1 MTDQQIVLSTA
12 GSKEE
17 AQKIASALVEQ
28 QLAACV
34 NVVGPIS
41 STYRWQGKVENAQE
55 FLLVIKT
62 TASAYPRV
70 AEAIRHLHSYDLPEI
85 IQLSIMDGSADY
97 LAWIAGSVKTE

>member
-1 MTDQQIVLSTA
+1 MTDKQIVFTTT

-41 STYRWQGKVENAQE
+41 STYRWRGKVEKTEE
-55 FLLVIKT
+55 FLLIVKT
-62 TASAYPRV
+62 TANMYPHV
-70 AEAIRHLHSYDLPEI
+70 AETIRRLHSYDLPEI
-85 IQLSIMDGSADY
+85 IQLSISDGSAEY
-97 LAWIAGSVKTE
+97 LAWIGESVKTE

>member
-12 GSKEE
+12 GSNEE

-55 FLLVIKT
+55 FLLIVKT
-62 TASAYPRV
+62 TASAYARV
-70 AEAIRHLHSYDLPEI
+70 AEAIRRLHSYDLPEI

-97 LAWIAGSVKTE
+97 LAWISESVKTE